1 MIRDLKKLHRGGCYV
16 GDFRYDEGVRI
27 REDFISP
34 CLTARNGCNKGISG
48 MVLYVEVADGREEDS
63 SKERD

>member
-1 MIRDLKKLHRGGCYV
+1 MIRDLTKLHRGGCYV
-16 GDFRYDEGVRI
+16 GDFRYDEGIRI

-34 CLTARNGCNKGISG
+34 CLTTHNSLTSLSG
-48 MVLYVEVADGREEDS
+48 MVLYVEVADGREKDT